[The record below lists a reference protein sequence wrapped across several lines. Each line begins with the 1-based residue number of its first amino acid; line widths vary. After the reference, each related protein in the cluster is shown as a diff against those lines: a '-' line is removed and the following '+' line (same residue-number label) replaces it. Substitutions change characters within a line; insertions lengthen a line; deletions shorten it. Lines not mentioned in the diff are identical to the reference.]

1 MTAESDD
8 ETAAPPGAG
17 GGVPDRRRTPLLAWV
32 AAAAVL
38 VLLGG
43 LILRGVEM
51 GQFHSALGAAFYAVL
66 VTVVLSVL
74 AGANA
79 RSLRSP

>member
-1 MTAESDD
+1 M
-8 ETAAPPGAG
+8 
-17 GGVPDRRRTPLLAWV
+17 
-32 AAAAVL
+32 L

-66 VTVVLSVL
+66 VIAVLSVL
-74 AGANA
+74 TWTNA
-79 RSLRSP
+79 RSLDRQEAERRRAEEALRRAHDELEARSGSARRS